1 MSHPFSMLLYKA
13 IVLLCSSSNEP
24 SFLYVAVAIS
34 ATMATRA
41 RYHHHHHQY
50 HIIITTT
57 IIVIGFSISSLN
69 IIIILCLATLTLS
82 QLHSMQHWRAALQ
95 WPFALD
101 NTLFSMP
108 HAVRYRLPQTPV
120 SASTSDIS
128 QISRR
133 MHCRTCGYKPSV
145 VFRENTRSL
154 PLRMECDTSM
164 HLYIYAHT
172 CVCFL
177 FRFT

>member
-1 MSHPFSMLLYKA
+1 MGNV
-13 IVLLCSSSNEP
+13 VLGRSLSEASSRYATLASR
-24 SFLYVAVAIS
+24 

-50 HIIITTT
+50 RIIITTT

-69 IIIILCLATLTLS
+69 IIIIPCLATLTLS
-82 QLHSMQHWRAALQ
+82 HWRAALQ
-95 WPFALD
+95 WPFALG
-101 NTLFSMP
+101 NTSFSMP

-120 SASTSDIS
+120 AASTSDIS